1 MVSLMKSAIEIDI
14 RSIWGFASPLP
25 GVEPNG
31 FWSTLQLL
39 VYIIGEELV
48 FGLLLTDRFGR
59 TRS

>member
-1 MVSLMKSAIEIDI
+1 MVSLMKSVIEIDI

-39 VYIIGEELV
+39 VYIVGKELI
-48 FGLLLTDRFGR
+48 FG
-59 TRS
+59 S